1 MIRRWTTRWL
11 LAQTAAVLIGAALL
25 LPPAFAQTTAEEWKF
40 QAILYGYFPHIS
52 GSTTFPT
59 GSTADISVNTRQ
71 IISSLKFAFMGYFDA
86 RKGPWG
92 AFTDIIYV
100 DAGAS
105 KSATRNFSIPGV
117 MIPAS
122 LTADAHLDSK
132 STIWTLAG
140 SYRAASAPE
149 GTLDVFAGARELA
162 LKTKLDWQFSAD
174 IGPIGGP
181 SRQGS
186 SEVTHHFWDG
196 VVGAKGRLLFGD
208 RREWFV
214 PYYVDVGTGQSQLTW
229 QWIAG
234 LGYTF
239 SWGEVIGAWRY
250 LDYRFSSHN
259 DRFALSGPAVGVAF
273 HW

>member
-1 MIRRWTTRWL
+1 MISRRATRRVLVQFAAGL
-11 LAQTAAVLIGAALL
+11 LLAEACATSTFAQTA
-25 LPPAFAQTTAEEWKF
+25 PDDWKF
-40 QAILYGYFPHIS
+40 QAILYGYLPQIS
-52 GSTTFPT
+52 GTATFPT
-59 GSTADISVNTRQ
+59 GATPDINVNTRQ

-100 DAGAS
+100 SAGAS
-105 KSATRNFSIPGV
+105 KSGTRNFSIPGV

-122 LTADAHLDSK
+122 LTADAHLDVRS
-132 STIWTLAG
+132 SIWTLGA
-140 SYRAASAPE
+140 SYTAARTPE
-149 GTLDVFAGARELA
+149 GTLDVFAGARQLS

-181 SRQGS
+181 GRQGS
-186 SEVTHHFWDG
+186 VEVTHNDWDG
-196 VVGAKGRLLFGD
+196 IVGAKGRLLFGD

-214 PYYVDVGTGQSQLTW
+214 AYYADVGTGDSQLTY

-234 LGYTF
+234 LGYSF
-239 SWGEVIGAWRY
+239 SWGDVIGAWRY
-250 LDYRFSSHN
+250 LDYRFSGGN
-259 DRFALSGPAVGVAF
+259 RYALSGPAIGVAF